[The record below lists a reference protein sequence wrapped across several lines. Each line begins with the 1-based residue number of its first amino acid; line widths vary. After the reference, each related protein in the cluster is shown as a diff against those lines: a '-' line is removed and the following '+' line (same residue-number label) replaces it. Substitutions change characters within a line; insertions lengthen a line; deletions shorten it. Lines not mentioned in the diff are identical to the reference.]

1 MSLSGNLGSF
11 SLDEV
16 LRLLAHTTKSGALHV
31 RDGETEGV
39 LYLVDGRLNAAELD
53 AVPEPVEGHHE
64 LELRLVDA
72 IFTLGRLPEGAF
84 EFEPDRAAP
93 WAGHDTIEVDC
104 VLERIRGLRSRW
116 PAIERLIPSLDA
128 PVALV
133 ARLRD
138 ETVTLD
144 RETWAAVASI
154 DGRRSV
160 RSLALA
166 IGDSAFEVAAALA
179 PLVAAGA
186 VAIDAV
192 EREPITD
199 GVFERGSLAAA
210 IDALEAIGPAT
221 IEAVDV
227 QPAPAVALGD
237 STSSAADHDNTVDTK
252 DTVDMVVVDNTDDMV
267 AVDTADTVDTDHVDE
282 PDVAEAGVPVTE
294 GPEALARLN
303 RAELERA
310 ALGEPGEVPELP
322 EHDETPAV
330 VRPDADG
337 HPAVRRDRGSLLRMF
352 STLRDG

>member
-39 LYLVDGRLNAAELD
+39 LYLVDGRLSAAELD
-53 AVPEPVEGHHE
+53 AVPEPVEGRHE

-93 WAGHDTIEVDC
+93 WAGHDTIEVEC

-160 RSLALA
+160 RSVALA

-227 QPAPAVALGD
+227 QPAPAVVIVD
-237 STSSAADHDNTVDTK
+237 STSSATDHDNMVHTK
-252 DTVDMVVVDNTDDMV
+252 DTVDMVVVDT
-267 AVDTADTVDTDHVDE
+267 ADTGDTVDTDHDDE

-310 ALGEPGEVPELP
+310 ALGEPAEAPALP
-322 EHDETPAV
+322 EHDETAAV
-330 VRPDADG
+330 GRPDADG
-337 HPAVRRDRGSLLRMF
+337 HPAVLRDRGSLLRMF

>member
-53 AVPEPVEGHHE
+53 AVPEPVEGRHE

-93 WAGHDTIEVDC
+93 WAGHDTIEVEC

-160 RSLALA
+160 RSVALA
-166 IGDSAFEVAAALA
+166 IGDSTFEVAAALA

-227 QPAPAVALGD
+227 QPAPAVVIVD
-237 STSSAADHDNTVDTK
+237 SASSATDHDNTVDTK
-252 DTVDMVVVDNTDDMV
+252 D
-267 AVDTADTVDTDHVDE
+267 AVDTDDDDE
-282 PDVAEAGVPVTE
+282 SDVAGAGVPVTE

-310 ALGEPGEVPELP
+310 ALGEPAEAPEP
-322 EHDETPAV
+322 RENDGTAAV

-337 HPAVRRDRGSLLRMF
+337 HPAVLRDRGSLLRMF

>member
-1 MSLSGNLGSF
+1 VSLSGNLGSF

-53 AVPEPVEGHHE
+53 AVPEPVEGRHG

-93 WAGHDTIEVDC
+93 WAGHDTIEVEC

-160 RSLALA
+160 RSVALA
-166 IGDSAFEVAAALA
+166 MGDSAFEVAAALA

-227 QPAPAVALGD
+227 QPAPAVVIVD
-237 STSSAADHDNTVDTK
+237 STNSATDHDNTVDTK
-252 DTVDMVVVDNTDDMV
+252 D
-267 AVDTADTVDTDHVDE
+267 AVDAVDAVYIADPGDTVDTDHADE

-310 ALGEPGEVPELP
+310 ALGEPAEAPEP
-322 EHDETPAV
+322 HEHDGTAAV

-337 HPAVRRDRGSLLRMF
+337 LPAVRRDRGSLLRMF